1 VLFSTPVAEIPKS
14 FLLLFFKKE
23 VLSCFLPSSPDRL
36 AAMPIYLTLLWQALL
51 VEVDALTPIIFVL
64 LVVGVVTA
72 IFQAAF
78 QIEDTTFSLIPK
90 LFVMLA
96 IPFFGGYAAMHAFSG
111 LAIDWI
117 SHAGAT
123 VRLSWN

>member
-1 VLFSTPVAEIPKS
+1 
-14 FLLLFFKKE
+14 
-23 VLSCFLPSSPDRL
+23 
-36 AAMPIYLTLLWQALL
+36 MPIYLTLLWHALF

-64 LVVGVVTA
+64 LIVGVATA

-96 IPFFGGYAAMHAFSG
+96 IPFFGGYALMHGFEG
-111 LAIDWI
+111 LAVDWI
-117 SHAGAT
+117 SHAGAL

>member
-1 VLFSTPVAEIPKS
+1 
-14 FLLLFFKKE
+14 
-23 VLSCFLPSSPDRL
+23 
-36 AAMPIYLTLLWQALL
+36 MPIYLTLLWHALF
-51 VEVDALTPIIFVL
+51 VEVDALTPIIAVL
-64 LVVGVVTA
+64 LIVGIVTA

-96 IPFFGGYAAMHAFSG
+96 IPFFGGDALMHAFSA
-111 LAIDWI
+111 LAVDWI
-117 SHAGAT
+117 SHAGVM